1 MPPKNK
7 SKKFREAQRARE
19 EAEAKTKGA
28 DAAPATTKPAK
39 KKVSARSKRKGVDDV
54 ASDITL
60 SSGRA
65 SSVAGTAALAGG
77 VEPVGDGADMSM
89 TATGNLES
97 IYGARD
103 IKIGAFSL
111 NFHNKVLVEDTRLE
125 MTVGR
130 RYGLIGANGCG
141 KSTLLKVL
149 AQRLVPIPDYVD
161 IHLLAEEAHPTEETA
176 LDFVINSAKQE
187 VARLEQQSDDILT
200 EEGPESPVLQDIYER
215 LEELDPD
222 TFESRASTI
231 LVGLGFTPKTVHKR
245 TCDMSGGWRMR
256 VALAKALF
264 LQPTMLLL
272 DEPTNHLDLSA
283 CVWLEQYLAT
293 YKKILIVVSHS
304 QDFLDGVCT
313 DIMVMQQQR
322 LRYWGGNYSVYVRT
336 RAEQDTNQLK
346 LYKKQQEEIK
356 HIKQFIAS
364 CGTYANLVRQAKS
377 RQKQLDKMVEAGLLE
392 PPFIDP
398 EFKFSFLGCGTLAPP
413 LISFSDVAFSYSG
426 EKADYLYSGLS
437 FGVDGESRISLV
449 GPNGAGKST
458 LLNLMV
464 HELTPSEGNVSHKS
478 GLRIGRYHQH
488 SADQLDFKL
497 SPVEYIR
504 SKYPKLHE
512 TLQGYRSE
520 VGRFGITGEAQ
531 LNPISQ
537 LSDGLKSRLVFAEIA
552 IGKPHILLLDEP
564 TNTLDMQGIDA
575 LAEAINTFEGG
586 VVLVSHDFRLLSQ
599 VAREIWVVEQGVT
612 VWEGDIMSYKT
623 YLKKGMQF

>member
-7 SKKFREAQRARE
+7 SKKFKEAQRSRE
-19 EAEAKTKGA
+19 GAKA
-28 DAAPATTKPAK
+28 D
-39 KKVSARSKRKGVDDV
+39 KRKTTQKEKNGRTIDDV
-54 ASDITL
+54 SSSVTKSSS
-60 SSGRA
+60 SSGRGELGDTA
-65 SSVAGTAALAGG
+65 VADTA
-77 VEPVGDGADMSM
+77 M
-89 TATGNLES
+89 TAQGNLES
-97 IYGARD
+97 VYGARD

-111 NFHNKVLVEDTRLE
+111 NFHNKVLIEDTLLE
-125 MTVGR
+125 LTVGR
-130 RYGLIGANGCG
+130 RYGLVGRNGCG
-141 KSTLLKVL
+141 KSTFMKVL
-149 AQRLVPIPDYVD
+149 AERQVPIPDYVD
-161 IHLLAEEAHPTEETA
+161 IHLLAEEAHPSDDTA
-176 LDFVINSAKQE
+176 LDYVINSAKLE

-200 EEGPESPVLQDIYER
+200 EEGPESLVLQDVYER

-231 LVGLGFTPKTVHKR
+231 LVGLGFTPSTIHKR
-245 TCDMSGGWRMR
+245 TRDMSGGWRMR

-283 CVWLEQYLAT
+283 CVWLEQYLSN
-293 YKKILIVVSHS
+293 YKKILIIVSHS

-313 DIMVMQQQR
+313 DIMVMQQQT
-322 LRYWGGNYSVYVRT
+322 LRYWSGNYSTYVKT
-336 RAEQDTNQLK
+336 RLEQDTNQLK

-377 RQKQLDKMVEAGLLE
+377 RQKQLDKMVEAGLLQPPYEE
-392 PPFIDP
+392 PL
-398 EFKFSFLGCGTLAPP
+398 FKFSFLGCGTLAPP

-426 EKADYLYSGLS
+426 RKEDYLYSGLS
-437 FGVDGESRISLV
+437 FGIDGESRVSLV

-464 HELTPSEGNVSHKS
+464 HELNPVEGSVSHKS

-488 SADQLDFKL
+488 SADQLDFTL

-512 TLQGYRSE
+512 TLQGYRAE
-520 VGRFGITGEAQ
+520 VGRFGITGDAQ

-537 LSDGLKSRLVFAEIA
+537 LSDGLKARLVFAEIA
-552 IGKPHILLLDEP
+552 ICKPHILLLDEP
-564 TNTLDMQGIDA
+564 TNALDMQGIDA
-575 LAEAINTFEGG
+575 LAAAINAFEGG

-599 VAREIWVVEQGVT
+599 VAREIWVVDHGLT
-612 VWEGDIMSYKT
+612 VWQGDIMSYKDH
-623 YLKKGMQF
+623 LKKGMRF

>member
-1 MPPKNK
+1 MAAPAETPDGKPTTRRKNTTRK
-7 SKKFREAQRARE
+7 SKKNLDDSASTITKSSAGNGHPSAE
-19 EAEAKTKGA
+19 E
-28 DAAPATTKPAK
+28 
-39 KKVSARSKRKGVDDV
+39 
-54 ASDITL
+54 
-60 SSGRA
+60 
-65 SSVAGTAALAGG
+65 TAA
-77 VEPVGDGADMSM
+77 DMTM

-97 IYGARD
+97 VYGARD

-111 NFHNKVLVEDTRLE
+111 NFHNKVLIEDTLLE

-130 RYGLIGANGCG
+130 RYGLIGSNGCG

-149 AQRLVPIPDYVD
+149 AERLVPIPAYVD
-161 IHLLAEEAHPTEETA
+161 IHLLAEEAHPTEDTA
-176 LDFVINSAKQE
+176 LEFVINSAKFE
-187 VARLEQQSDDILT
+187 VARLEAQADDVLT

-215 LEELDPD
+215 LEELDAD

-231 LVGLGFTPKTVHKR
+231 LVGLGFNSKTIHKK

-256 VALAKALF
+256 VALSKALF

-283 CVWLEQYLAT
+283 CVWLEQYLAN

-313 DIMVMQQQR
+313 DIMVMQQQG
-322 LRYWGGNYSVYVRT
+322 LKYWGGNYSTYVKT
-336 RAEQDTNQLK
+336 RSEQDTNQMK
-346 LYKKQQEEIK
+346 LYKKQQDEIK

-377 RQKQLDKMVEAGLLE
+377 RQKQLDRMVEAGLIE
-392 PPFIDP
+392 APYIDP

-413 LISFSDVAFSYSG
+413 LISFSDVSFSYSRLV
-426 EKADYLYSGLS
+426 EDYLYSALS

-464 HELTPSEGNVSHKS
+464 HELSPVEGSVSHKS
-478 GLRIGRYHQH
+478 GLRIARYHQH
-488 SADQLDFKL
+488 SADQLDFKM
-497 SPVEYIR
+497 SPVDYIR
-504 SKYPKLHE
+504 NKFPKLHGD
-512 TLQGYRSE
+512 LQGYRGE

-531 LNPISQ
+531 LKPISQ
-537 LSDGLKSRLVFAEIA
+537 LSDGLQSRLVFAEIA

-575 LAEAINTFEGG
+575 LAEAIKAFEGG

-599 VAREIWVVEQGVT
+599 VAQEIWVVEDGVNK
-612 VWEGDIMSYKT
+612 WEGDIMSYKK
-623 YLKKGMQF
+623 YLKKGMVF